1 MGSGLVWDHQPQL
14 HDPLLVAAF
23 EGWNDAGDAA
33 SAAADWL
40 VQKSQAER
48 FASIDPDEHI
58 DYQSRRP
65 RVELVDGVTRAVNWP
80 AHDYYAA
87 SFGDRDLVVLRGVEP
102 NIRWKD
108 YCSSVMTV
116 ATQTGCTMVV
126 TLGALLGD
134 VPHTRRVRVTGTAT
148 DPELVGTLG
157 LVPSRYEGP
166 TGIVGVLND
175 ACRAAGIQ
183 SVSLWAP
190 VPHYIATPPNP
201 PATRALL
208 ERLSTL
214 AGLTLELDGL
224 EQLVDIW
231 RAQVDHAI
239 ADNDEVQTYVR
250 RLEAQIDAEDASE
263 QGVIL
268 GGDDDGDDDLSNVGE
283 LVDEVEKYLREQ
295 GEDVNRFLEWITGS
309 RFSGTAAYVTTAIR
323 VVTGVFFITVS
334 TGKFV
339 DHMKEAIDFDRYG
352 VPAAEVAVYL
362 VGVIELVGGLL
373 LVVGL
378 FTRLAALI
386 LAFNMVGAIATAGR
400 VDGGSFHL
408 GVAPTLLVA
417 MLFLLW
423 AGSGAFAV
431 DRNSTAAVRGPRSDA
446 ERRQPSRRS
455 CATASHSCVDSAS
468 DSWSTRSS
476 LPWNMVP

>member
-1 MGSGLVWDHQPQL
+1 MGSPTQL

-40 VQKSQAER
+40 VQKSQARR

-58 DYQSRRP
+58 DYQARRP
-65 RVELVDGVTRAVNWP
+65 QVELVDGIARAVSWP

-102 NIRWKD
+102 NIRWRD

-116 ATQTGCTMVV
+116 ANETGCRMVV

-175 ACRAAGIQ
+175 ACRQAGIH

-208 ERLSTL
+208 ERFGTL

-250 RLEAQIDAEDASE
+250 QLEAQIDADDASE
-263 QGVIL
+263 QGVL
-268 GGDDDGDDDLSNVGE
+268 LGDADGGDDMSNAGE
-283 LVDEVEKYLREQ
+283 LVDEVERYLREH
-295 GEDVNRFLEWITGS
+295 GEES
-309 RFSGTAAYVTTAIR
+309 
-323 VVTGVFFITVS
+323 
-334 TGKFV
+334 
-339 DHMKEAIDFDRYG
+339 
-352 VPAAEVAVYL
+352 
-362 VGVIELVGGLL
+362 
-373 LVVGL
+373 
-378 FTRLAALI
+378 
-386 LAFNMVGAIATAGR
+386 
-400 VDGGSFHL
+400 
-408 GVAPTLLVA
+408 
-417 MLFLLW
+417 
-423 AGSGAFAV
+423 
-431 DRNSTAAVRGPRSDA
+431 
-446 ERRQPSRRS
+446 
-455 CATASHSCVDSAS
+455 
-468 DSWSTRSS
+468 
-476 LPWNMVP
+476 

>member
-1 MGSGLVWDHQPQL
+1 MGSGLVWEHQPEL

-33 SAAADWL
+33 SGAADWL
-40 VQKSQAER
+40 VQKSRAER

-65 RVELVDGVTRAVNWP
+65 RVELVDGVARSVSWP

-108 YCSSVMTV
+108 YCDSVMTV
-116 ATQTGCTMVV
+116 ATETGCTMVV

-148 DPELVGTLG
+148 DPKLVGTLG

-175 ACRAAGIQ
+175 ACREAGIH

-208 ERLSTL
+208 ERLGTL

-224 EQLVDIW
+224 EQLVDVW
-231 RAQVDHAI
+231 RSQVDHAI

-263 QGVIL
+263 QGVLL
-268 GGDDDGDDDLSNVGE
+268 GDGDADDMSNAGE
-283 LVDEVEKYLREQ
+283 LVDEVEQYLREQ
-295 GEDVNRFLEWITGS
+295 GEE
-309 RFSGTAAYVTTAIR
+309 
-323 VVTGVFFITVS
+323 
-334 TGKFV
+334 
-339 DHMKEAIDFDRYG
+339 
-352 VPAAEVAVYL
+352 
-362 VGVIELVGGLL
+362 
-373 LVVGL
+373 
-378 FTRLAALI
+378 
-386 LAFNMVGAIATAGR
+386 
-400 VDGGSFHL
+400 
-408 GVAPTLLVA
+408 
-417 MLFLLW
+417 
-423 AGSGAFAV
+423 
-431 DRNSTAAVRGPRSDA
+431 
-446 ERRQPSRRS
+446 
-455 CATASHSCVDSAS
+455 
-468 DSWSTRSS
+468 
-476 LPWNMVP
+476 

>member
-1 MGSGLVWDHQPQL
+1 MA
-14 HDPLLVAAF
+14 VAN
-23 EGWNDAGDAA
+23 E
-33 SAAADWL
+33 
-40 VQKSQAER
+40 
-48 FASIDPDEHI
+48 
-58 DYQSRRP
+58 
-65 RVELVDGVTRAVNWP
+65 
-80 AHDYYAA
+80 
-87 SFGDRDLVVLRGVEP
+87 
-102 NIRWKD
+102 
-108 YCSSVMTV
+108 
-116 ATQTGCTMVV
+116 TGCTMVV

-175 ACRAAGIQ
+175 ACREAGIH

-208 ERLSTL
+208 ERLGTL
-214 AGLTLELDGL
+214 AGMTLELDGL

-263 QGVIL
+263 QGVLL
-268 GGDDDGDDDLSNVGE
+268 GDGDDDMSNAGE
-283 LVDEVEKYLREQ
+283 LVDEVEQFLREQ
-295 GEDVNRFLEWITGS
+295 GEELNRFLELLTGS
-309 RFSGTAAYVTTAIR
+309 RVQRHRR
-323 VVTGVFFITVS
+323 VRDDRDPCRHRRALRHVLHGQVRRPHARGDGLRPLRRPRWPNITVY
-334 TGKFV
+334 V
-339 DHMKEAIDFDRYG
+339 
-352 VPAAEVAVYL
+352 
-362 VGVIELVGGLL
+362 VGVVELIGGLL

-378 FTRLAALI
+378 FTRLAALL
-386 LAFNMVGAIATAGR
+386 LAVNMVGAIATAGR

-423 AGSGAFAV
+423 AGSGMLALDGKLTSGGA
-431 DRNSTAAVRGPRSDA
+431 RSA
-446 ERRQPSRRS
+446 
-455 CATASHSCVDSAS
+455 
-468 DSWSTRSS
+468 
-476 LPWNMVP
+476 L

>member
-58 DYQSRRP
+58 DYQARRP
-65 RVELVDGVTRAVNWP
+65 RVELVDGVTRAVHWP

-224 EQLVDIW
+224 D
-231 RAQVDHAI
+231 
-239 ADNDEVQTYVR
+239 
-250 RLEAQIDAEDASE
+250 S
-263 QGVIL
+263 
-268 GGDDDGDDDLSNVGE
+268 LS
-283 LVDEVEKYLREQ
+283 
-295 GEDVNRFLEWITGS
+295 T
-309 RFSGTAAYVTTAIR
+309 SG
-323 VVTGVFFITVS
+323 
-334 TGKFV
+334 
-339 DHMKEAIDFDRYG
+339 
-352 VPAAEVAVYL
+352 
-362 VGVIELVGGLL
+362 
-373 LVVGL
+373 
-378 FTRLAALI
+378 
-386 LAFNMVGAIATAGR
+386 
-400 VDGGSFHL
+400 
-408 GVAPTLLVA
+408 
-417 MLFLLW
+417 
-423 AGSGAFAV
+423 
-431 DRNSTAAVRGPRSDA
+431 GPRS
-446 ERRQPSRRS
+446 
-455 CATASHSCVDSAS
+455 T
-468 DSWSTRSS
+468 TRSPTTTRS
-476 LPWNMVP
+476 RPTCAGSKPRSMRKTPASRV